1 MQQRT
6 ETPILTN
13 LKALHGIYG
22 ISFDLTA
29 KSIKAICEVHFQHG
43 EKNKLLINE
52 YQDACTGGGKFLE
65 CVEPEQG
72 DKRGKAWRV
81 EGKSWL
87 VADAVMKLHIE
98 SVALFCEQNDL
109 LLWKY

>member
-6 ETPILTN
+6 EAPILTN
-13 LKALHGIYG
+13 LKALHGTFC

-29 KSIKAICEVHFQHG
+29 KSIKAKCEVHFQQG

-52 YQDACTGGGKFLE
+52 YQDTCTGGGKFIDCIDLE
-65 CVEPEQG
+65 DG
-72 DKRGKAWRV
+72 RGKGWKV
-81 EGKSWL
+81 EGKKWL
-87 VADAVMKLHIE
+87 IADTVMKAHLE
-98 SVALFCEQNDL
+98 SVALFCEHNDL